1 MGGKHAAV
9 DVVLVAGVRA
19 APAGAASIITPATR
33 CRPIPIAN
41 EEDFSLL
48 VAHAPLSRLAR
59 FLAGSKSAGTH
70 MRPRTKQEGCLCRG
84 EVFGVER
91 ARNSALFAR
100 LCLKHT
106 RLSLPPVSMAQLAH
120 LSL

>member
-70 MRPRTKQEGCLCRG
+70 MRPRTKQEDVYAAG
-84 EVFGVER
+84 
-91 ARNSALFAR
+91 
-100 LCLKHT
+100 K
-106 RLSLPPVSMAQLAH
+106 SLV
-120 LSL
+120 